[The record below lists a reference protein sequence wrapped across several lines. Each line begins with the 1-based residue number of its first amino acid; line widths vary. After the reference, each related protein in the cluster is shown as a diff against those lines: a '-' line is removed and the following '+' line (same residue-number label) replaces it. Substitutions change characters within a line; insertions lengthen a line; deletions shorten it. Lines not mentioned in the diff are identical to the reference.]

1 MKEIVY
7 QILTRLKDQGV
18 EVPEGEIES
27 RLRMLIEDFRVP
39 ESEAR
44 RSVLNYFLKEHGLT
58 PIRGATRGASEKAK
72 VSGISEPGKWIDLE
86 VKVLELW
93 DPTSSSISQTG
104 LVGDET
110 GSLKFVKWAK
120 AGIPDLEEGKSY
132 LLKNV
137 TTDEYQGRFSVKINR
152 TSEITPLER
161 QVEAKATGQPR
172 GSQSIKISEV
182 SEPGKWVDLRAKVV
196 QLWDPNSESI
206 SQTGLVGDETGSLK
220 FVKWAKAGI
229 PDLEEGKSYL
239 LKNVTTDEYQGRF
252 SVKINRTSE
261 ITPLE
266 EDIAVGTQAVEFT
279 GAMVDVQKGSGLIKR
294 CPVCKRSLAKGLC
307 GEHGKVE
314 GIYDLRIKGVLDDG
328 KRVQDVLIN
337 REITESLIGL
347 TLEEAKKMAME
358 ALDHEVVRGLIEEK
372 LMGRYYTALG
382 TRVDR
387 YVLVESIKPAPSI
400 TSKGVDEVIGAVE
413 VA

>member
-1 MKEIVY
+1 MKEIVD

-18 EVPEGEIES
+18 EVPEGEVES

-72 VSGISEPGKWIDLE
+72 VSEISEPGKWIDLE

-120 AGIPDLEEGKSY
+120 SGLSDMEEGKSY

-137 TTDEYQGRFSVKINR
+137 ATDEYQGRFSVKINR

-161 QVEAKATGQPR
+161 QVVAKAIGQPR

-182 SEPGKWVDLRAKVV
+182 SESGKWVDLRAKVV

-206 SQTGLVGDETGSLK
+206 SQTGLVGDETGSMK
-220 FVKWAKAGI
+220 FVKWAKSGLS
-229 PDLEEGKSYL
+229 DLEEGKSYL

-252 SVKINRTSE
+252 SIKINRTSE

-382 TRVDR
+382 PRG
-387 YVLVESIKPAPSI
+387 IG
-400 TSKGVDEVIGAVE
+400 TSWWRA
-413 VA
+413 

>member
-1 MKEIVY
+1 MKKIVD
-7 QILTRLKDQGV
+7 QIQTRLKEQGV
-18 EVPEGEIES
+18 GVPEGEVES

-58 PIRGATRGASEKAK
+58 PIRGAARGASEKAK

-86 VKVLELW
+86 IKVLELW
-93 DPTSSSISQTG
+93 
-104 LVGDET
+104 E
-110 GSLKFVKWAK
+110 
-120 AGIPDLEEGKSY
+120 
-132 LLKNV
+132 
-137 TTDEYQGRFSVKINR
+137 
-152 TSEITPLER
+152 
-161 QVEAKATGQPR
+161 
-172 GSQSIKISEV
+172 
-182 SEPGKWVDLRAKVV
+182 
-196 QLWDPNSESI
+196 PNSESI

-220 FVKWAKAGI
+220 FVKWAKSGLSDLEEGKSYFLKNVTTDEYQGRFSIKINRTSEITPLERQVVAKATGQPRGSQSI
-229 PDLEEGKSYL
+229 KISEVSESGKWVDLRAKVVQLWEPNSESISQTGLVGDETGSLKFVKWAKSGLSDLEEGKSYL

-252 SVKINRTSE
+252 SIKINRTSE
-261 ITPLE
+261 IMPLE

-328 KRVQDVLIN
+328 TRVQDVLIN

-382 TRVDR
+382 PRVDR
-387 YVLVESIKPAPSI
+387 YVLVERIKPAPSL
-400 TSKGVDEVIGAVE
+400 TSKDVDEVISAVE

>member
-1 MKEIVY
+1 MKKIVD
-7 QILTRLKDQGV
+7 QIQTRLKEQGV
-18 EVPEGEIES
+18 GVPEGEVES

-58 PIRGATRGASEKAK
+58 PIRGAARGASEKAN

-86 VKVLELW
+86 IKVLELW
-93 DPTSSSISQTG
+93 
-104 LVGDET
+104 E
-110 GSLKFVKWAK
+110 
-120 AGIPDLEEGKSY
+120 
-132 LLKNV
+132 
-137 TTDEYQGRFSVKINR
+137 
-152 TSEITPLER
+152 
-161 QVEAKATGQPR
+161 
-172 GSQSIKISEV
+172 
-182 SEPGKWVDLRAKVV
+182 
-196 QLWDPNSESI
+196 PNSESI

-220 FVKWAKAGI
+220 FVKWAKSGLS
-229 PDLEEGKSYL
+229 DLEEGKSYL

-252 SVKINRTSE
+252 SIKINRTSE
-261 ITPLE
+261 IMPLE

-328 KRVQDVLIN
+328 TRVQDVLIN

-382 TRVDR
+382 PRVDR
-387 YVLVESIKPAPSI
+387 YVLVERIKPAPSL
-400 TSKGVDEVIGAVE
+400 TSKDVDEVISAVE